1 MIQVQPFSQLLQSLP
16 LNADDPLIKLVQW
29 ADENGWVE
37 RERWSLLCDSGQCLW
52 LSFRPTSAIM
62 PEQGW
67 KLHVSADLISAEVL
81 LQRLLPLLLQEAVP
95 FKCISSLEN
104 LEKLNAGLLG
114 ASQVGKFLTIYPAH
128 DDEAVRL
135 ASLLDERTRGLSGP
149 RIPSDRM
156 LCPGSLVFYR
166 YGGFTRKISIQEL
179 LGTVWPA
186 IKTPDNRLIPD
197 RRGLHYTAPEHRV
210 DPFLLSGV
218 AVDLPQ
224 PQRILAQ
231 RYLILNPI
239 TTTMNHTI
247 SLAID
252 LQCQR
257 TCIIKGQG
265 RPWQGALPQA
275 ERQPALQEASVLRE
289 LHDYPQVPDLYDVI
303 DQEHDISLV
312 LSDIPGQILLERL
325 QKEHVSQ
332 LSAFQQIITW
342 ARELANILQD
352 LHNKGLVFADLKPTN
367 VIIGRDGKLYLIDF
381 ELATR
386 QGYRDTKPHGTRGY
400 MSPQQYACQPRQ
412 IADDIYGFGA
422 LLYLLVTGVEP
433 SQAPDP
439 FDVLQRPLEN
449 LRPDVPSALAEI
461 VTRCLQAQP
470 QARYASMRDI
480 LTALDSLANAQDHA
494 LPLKIPVSCPT
505 MTEDRAHAR
514 AIARDVLN
522 TLCRRATGSQDDESF
537 PWKTTHPLANNYP
550 LRDINVGLA
559 GTVLAF
565 AGLVAEM
572 ATPESLH
579 LLSCSVGW
587 LRSTSPHHDPPLPGL
602 YVGESGVGTALLCAG
617 QVLGEHE
624 VIEAALIC
632 GRAVA
637 KLPHLSPDIM
647 HGTAG
652 RLLFHLFLWDATG
665 DQEQLT
671 AALACG
677 EHLLGTARARG
688 PAEVYWTI
696 PAEFGFFDTDAYV
709 GYAHGVAGIA
719 DALLALFEATG
730 DERFLPPIRGAANW
744 LQRLALPVLADQ
756 SALAW
761 PATETRR
768 LPSLPFW
775 CHGATGVGRFFL
787 HAAEHAW
794 CPGAMDIAARAAQ
807 SVIHLGKSGGPSLC
821 HGLAGNSE
829 FLLDM
834 YQATRQPRYLEEAL
848 AFGRL
853 LEAFA
858 VEREGQRVFH
868 GDHTDIFSP
877 DYLVG
882 YAGIALTFLRLSD
895 PERIPYQVSRAG
907 VRSYAR
913 QTPANEHLLNRER

>member
-1 MIQVQPFSQLLQSLP
+1 MIQIQPFSQLLQSLP
-16 LNADDPLIKLVQW
+16 LRADDPLIKLVQW
-29 ADENGWVE
+29 ADENGWLE
-37 RERWSLLCDSGQCLW
+37 RERWSLLCDPGHSQW
-52 LSFRPTSAIM
+52 LSFRPEPANV

-67 KLHVSADLISAEVL
+67 KLHVCADLASAETI

-95 FKCISSLEN
+95 FKCVSSLEN

-135 ASLLDERTRGLSGP
+135 ARLLDERTRGLSGP

-156 LCPGSLVFYR
+156 LYPGSLVFYR
-166 YGGFTRKISIQEL
+166 YGGFTSKISIQEL

-186 IKTPDNRLIPD
+186 IKTLENRLIPD
-197 RRGLHYTAPEHRV
+197 RRGLHYAAPDQRV
-210 DPFLLSGV
+210 DPFLLSGI

-231 RYLILNPI
+231 RYLILSPI

-257 TCIIKGQG
+257 TCIIKGSG
-265 RPWQGALPQA
+265 RPWQGILPET
-275 ERQPALQEASVLRE
+275 ERQHALQEASVLRE
-289 LHDYPQVPDLYDVI
+289 LHDYPYVPDLYDMV

-325 QKEHVSQ
+325 HKEHVYH
-332 LSAFQQIITW
+332 LSSFQELITW
-342 ARELANILQD
+342 GRELAEILQVI
-352 LHNKGLVFADLKPTN
+352 HNKGLVFTDLKPTN
-367 VIIGRDGKLYLIDF
+367 VIIGPDEKLYLIDF
-381 ELATR
+381 ELAMR
-386 QGYRDTKPHGTRGY
+386 QGSRTTKPHGTRGY
-400 MSPQQYACQPRQ
+400 MSPQQFACQPRQ
-412 IADDIYGFGA
+412 RADDIYSFGA

-433 SQAPDP
+433 SQAPNP
-439 FDVLQRPLEN
+439 FALLQRPLEN

-461 VTRCLQAQP
+461 ITRCLQAQP
-470 QARYASMRDI
+470 EARYASMREVR
-480 LTALDSLANAQDHA
+480 TALDSLAGEEDHV
-494 LPLKIPVSCPT
+494 LPLNLPVSSITIP
-505 MTEDRAHAR
+505 ENKAHAR
-514 AIARDVLN
+514 EMARDVLN
-522 TLCRRATGSQDDESF
+522 TLCHTATSAQDDESC
-537 PWKTTHPLANNYP
+537 PWKTTHTLANGYA
-550 LRDINVGLA
+550 LRDINIGLA

-572 ATPESLH
+572 ASPEALH
-579 LLSCSVGW
+579 ILSRSVGW
-587 LRSTSPHHDPPLPGL
+587 LRSMPPHHDPPLPGL
-602 YVGESGVGTALLCAG
+602 YVGEAGVGTALLCAG
-617 QVLGEHE
+617 QVLGAQEL
-624 VIEAALIC
+624 IEAALEC
-632 GRAVA
+632 GKAVA

-652 RLLFHLFLWDATG
+652 RLLFHLFLWDTTG
-665 DQEQLT
+665 AQEQLA

-677 EHLLGTARARG
+677 ERLLGTAQARE
-688 PAEVYWTI
+688 PAEVCWTI
-696 PAEFGFFDTDAYV
+696 PTEFGFFDADAYV

-719 DALLALFEATG
+719 DALLDLFEATD
-730 DERFLPPIRGAANW
+730 DERFIPPIRGAAQW
-744 LQRLALPVLADQ
+744 LQRLAIPVLADQ
-756 SALAW
+756 SGLAW
-761 PATETRR
+761 PAIETRH

-787 HAAEHAW
+787 HACQHSW
-794 CPGAMDIAARAAQ
+794 LPDAMDIARRAAQ

-821 HGLAGNSE
+821 HGLAGNCE

-834 YQATRQPRYLEEAL
+834 YQETRQLRYLEEAR
-848 AFGRL
+848 AFGSL

-868 GDHTDIFSP
+868 GDQTDTFSP

-895 PERIPYQVSRAG
+895 PERIPYQLSRAG

-913 QTPANEHLLNRER
+913 QTQATESLLKRER